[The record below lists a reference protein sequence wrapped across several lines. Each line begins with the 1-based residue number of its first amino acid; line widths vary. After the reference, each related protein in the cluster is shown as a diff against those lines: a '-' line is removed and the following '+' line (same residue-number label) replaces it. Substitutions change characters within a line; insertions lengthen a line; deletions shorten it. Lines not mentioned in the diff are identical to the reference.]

1 MKKIIVTLSALF
13 IVSCSKK
20 DTGDTDSPIGTMD
33 TDTMAAIPNPS
44 PSTDT
49 TSVTMADS
57 ASTSPTTRRD
67 SAR

>member
-1 MKKIIVTLSALF
+1 MKKLIATLGILLV
-13 IVSCSKK
+13 VSCSKK
-20 DTGDTDSPIGTMD
+20 DTRDTDSPIGTMD
-33 TDTMAAIPNPS
+33 TDTMTAVPNPS

-57 ASTSPTTRRD
+57 TATSPTTRRD